1 MRMYSSRIICH
12 ALILI
17 FIMAVSGCAK
27 RMVAAKDVNQIET
40 AGVAAVQA
48 ITVKDD
54 ASQIEISTNRP
65 LTYTS
70 YKTSDPP
77 KVFIDLAQTE
87 PGALTK
93 PIEPASGNI
102 KSVNLSR
109 QDFGGGF
116 LTRVEIALNKDMDFS
131 VSTDPADRG
140 KLLVTFAKPQVE
152 EKSSK
157 ADAEKQEQVASK
169 AEENAAK
176 ADVNPETKSLNA
188 EMYKQAAAEV
198 AAGVNVV
205 TPETKPEVT
214 VDIKE
219 EAKAAAP
226 EAKFAELQKS
236 VEVKE
241 PIKAETEAK
250 TEIAPQLKALDAINI
265 VNDGVEIIVN
275 GGVDTFNTF
284 KLNKPDRLVVDIFG
298 AKNSISANFVTINR
312 FGVGK
317 ARVGVT
323 PEKVRIVFDAAAEA
337 LPAYEVAKT
346 DNGLKIH
353 LSDIAAEQPTKN
365 VSEPLDEPA
374 KPASEAKKVVKT
386 ETGSIESIDF
396 KVVDGNSRIAI
407 KLNGDCIPG
416 KPIKTAKGLS
426 FTIKNCRIPKK
437 LQRTLDTR
445 GFAGPVQSVT
455 PYQVKVAG
463 GMDVR
468 ILVKLRGKAPYT
480 INQDGDIL
488 LLDIKNPEVTE
499 TPALVSGVTREKA
512 APAAPKI
519 EEEFM
524 AAPVKEPEAI
534 TELPSSAVSKL
545 VTKKVYTGR
554 KVTLEFSDADIRK
567 IFQLIAEVSNLNFL
581 IADDVSGTIS
591 IKLVNVPW
599 DQALDVIL
607 DTKGLGMQ
615 REGNI
620 VQIKPKA
627 KMQSQSDEELA
638 AKKAR
643 ERAMELRTE
652 VLDVNYAAVADI
664 VTQFNTLKSERGIIT
679 SDVRTNRVIVKDIAT
694 AIEDMKSLLKNL
706 DSPEKQVMI
715 EARIVEAKTSFVRD
729 LGVQWGLHYVDGSAS
744 VAGISRFDTG
754 FGGVV
759 AAPPTSGTSGPGAA
773 AGMSFGRLASN
784 IQVDMRLSAAVTAEQ
799 IKIIS
804 SPRVVTLNNKPAK
817 ISQGE
822 SIPYQTTSAEGTKTE
837 FVEAALTLE
846 VTPHITSDGSIAMKI
861 KASNNSAGTGS
872 PPPINKK
879 EATTELLV
887 KNGETTV
894 IGGIYVDEDKD
905 NDKGVPFLQ
914 DIPLLGWLFKS
925 NTKTK
930 TKNEL
935 LIFITPKIIS

>member
-48 ITVKDD
+48 INVKDD
-54 ASQIEISTNRP
+54 TSQIEISTNRP

-87 PGALTK
+87 PGAVTK
-93 PIEPASGNI
+93 PLEFASGNV

-116 LTRVEIALNKDMDFS
+116 LTRVEIALNKDVDFS

-157 ADAEKQEQVASK
+157 AEVEKQGQVASNV
-169 AEENAAK
+169 EENAAK
-176 ADVNPETKSLNA
+176 PDVKPETKSLNA

-205 TPETKPEVT
+205 THETKPEV
-214 VDIKE
+214 VAEVKE
-219 EAKAAAP
+219 GAKIATP
-226 EAKFAELQKS
+226 GSNPVELQTS

-241 PIKAETEAK
+241 PPKAEAEVK
-250 TEIAPQLKALDAINI
+250 SEIAPQLKTLDAINI

-275 GGVDTFNTF
+275 GGVDSFNTF

-298 AKNSISANFVTINR
+298 AKNSISANFISINR

-353 LSDIAAEQPTKN
+353 LSDISAEQPAKN
-365 VSEPLDEPA
+365 VNEPLDEPA

-396 KVVDGNSRIAI
+396 NVVDGNSRIAI
-407 KLNGDCIPG
+407 KLNGDCISG

-445 GFAGPVQSVT
+445 GFAGPVQSIT

-524 AAPVKEPEAI
+524 AAPAKEPEAFA
-534 TELPSSAVSKL
+534 ELPSSAVSKQ

-627 KMQSQSDEELA
+627 KMQSQADEEIA

-652 VLDVNYAAVADI
+652 VFDVNYAAVADI

-715 EARIVEAKTSFVRD
+715 EARIVEAQTSFVRD

-759 AAPPTSGTSGPGAA
+759 TPPPTSGTSGPGAA
-773 AGMSFGRLASN
+773 AGMSFGKLASN
-784 IQVDMRLSAAVTAEQ
+784 IQIDMRLSAAVTAEQ

-817 ISQGE
+817 ISQGA

-846 VTPHITSDGSIAMKI
+846 VTPHITSDGSIGMKI

-894 IGGIYVDEDKD
+894 IGGIYVDSETD

-925 NTKTK
+925 NTKNK
-930 TKNEL
+930 SKNEL

>member
-48 ITVKDD
+48 INVKDD
-54 ASQIEISTNRP
+54 TSQIEISTNRP

-87 PGALTK
+87 PGAVTK
-93 PIEPASGNI
+93 PLEFASGNI

-116 LTRVEIALNKDMDFS
+116 LTRVEIALNKDVDFS

-157 ADAEKQEQVASK
+157 ADGEKQGQVASK
-169 AEENAAK
+169 VEENAAK
-176 ADVNPETKSLNA
+176 PDVKPETKSLNA

-198 AAGVNVV
+198 AAGANVE
-205 TPETKPEVT
+205 THETKPEV
-214 VDIKE
+214 VAEVKE
-219 EAKAAAP
+219 GAKIATP
-226 EAKFAELQKS
+226 GSNPVELQTS

-241 PIKAETEAK
+241 PPKAEAEVK

-298 AKNSISANFVTINR
+298 AKNSISANFVSINR

-353 LSDIAAEQPTKN
+353 FSDISAEPPTKN
-365 VSEPLDEPA
+365 VNEPV
-374 KPASEAKKVVKT
+374 KPASETKKVVKT

-396 KVVDGNSRIAI
+396 KVEDGNSRIAI
-407 KLNGDCIPG
+407 KLIGDCIPG

-437 LQRTLDTR
+437 LQRTMDTR
-445 GFAGPVQSVT
+445 GFAGPIQSVT

-488 LLDIKNPEVTE
+488 LLDVKNPEVTE
-499 TPALVSGVTREKA
+499 TPALVSGITREKA
-512 APAAPKI
+512 APATPKI

-524 AAPVKEPEAI
+524 APPAKEPEAF
-534 TELPSSAVSKL
+534 TELPPSAVSKQ

-627 KMQSQSDEELA
+627 KMQSQADEELA

-715 EARIVEAKTSFVRD
+715 EARIVEAQTSFVRD

-759 AAPPTSGTSGPGAA
+759 TPPPTSGTSGPGAA

-784 IQVDMRLSAAVTAEQ
+784 IQIDMRLSAAVTAEQ

-817 ISQGE
+817 ISQGA
-822 SIPYQTTSAEGTKTE
+822 SIPYQTTSAEGTKTQ

-846 VTPHITSDGSIAMKI
+846 VTPHITSDGSISMKI
-861 KASNNSAGTGS
+861 KAANNSAGTGS

-894 IGGIYVDEDKD
+894 IGGIYVDSDTE

-925 NTKTK
+925 NTKRK